1 MIKYLKKSK
10 PEIEKIEDDRKVR
23 TSVEEILSKIK
34 KDGDDAIRFYSEKF
48 DNYSPNSF
56 RLSDKQIKECLT
68 KVSS

>member
-34 KDGDDAIRFYSEKF
+34 KDGDNAIRF
-48 DNYSPNSF
+48 
-56 RLSDKQIKECLT
+56 
-68 KVSS
+68 